1 MKIALMMENSQAA
14 KNATVLNE
22 LQTVVSK
29 LDYSVYNVGMSDE
42 NDHHLTYIHLGIM
55 ASILINAKAV
65 DFIVTGCGT
74 GQGAMMSLNIHPN
87 IICGYCLDPSDAF
100 LFNQINNGN
109 ALALAFAK
117 GFGWGAELNI
127 RYIFE
132 KAFTTDE
139 RGQGYP
145 LDRAVPQQTNAAILS
160 AVKSAVI
167 KDNYLETLRAMD
179 QELVKIAVSGERFK
193 ECLFNNGQDAEI
205 EAYVKSLLS

>member
-1 MKIALMMENSQAA
+1 MWL
-14 KNATVLNE
+14 L
-22 LQTVVSK
+22 LR
-29 LDYSVYNVGMSDE
+29 
-42 NDHHLTYIHLGIM
+42 
-55 ASILINAKAV
+55 SIWRI
-65 DFIVTGCGT
+65 
-74 GQGAMMSLNIHPN
+74 
-87 IICGYCLDPSDAF
+87 